1 MKVSREQ
8 AAENRERIVEV
19 ASKLF
24 RERGYEGIGVA
35 DLMKSAGL
43 THGGFYGHFMS
54 KEDLMEKAS
63 AQALDESRRKWA
75 RRAADSSE
83 KPLFG
88 VTTSYLSTRHRDNPG
103 DGCLF
108 AALGSDAAR
117 QSLPLRHTVT
127 EGLRSFIDLLTS
139 FTPGKSEE
147 LKRQKALAT
156 CASLVGAMV
165 LARFADDTALSDE
178 ILAATAESLT

>member
-8 AAENRERIVEV
+8 AAENRERILEV

-35 DLMKSAGL
+35 DLMKCAGL
-43 THGGFYGHFMS
+43 THGGFYGHFLS

-63 AQALDESRRKWA
+63 AKALDDSRQKWA
-75 RRAADSSE
+75 RRAADAPDD
-83 KPLFG
+83 PLSG
-88 VTTSYLSTRHRDNPG
+88 ITSSYLSTRHRDNPG

-108 AALGSDAAR
+108 AALGSDTAR

-127 EGLRSFIDLLTS
+127 EGLRSFIDLLATL
-139 FTPGKSEE
+139 TPGKSDE

-156 CASLVGAMV
+156 SASMIGAMV
-165 LARFADDTALSDE
+165 LARFVDDSALSEE
-178 ILAATAESLT
+178 ILEAVTRAI